1 MLSAQ
6 LGIIDGKCEK
16 KLFSSEGVDQMMDLI
31 VIPKNRLTLIAGMV
45 WCVAGAMV
53 SRIGLPLLWNLG
65 LTQRILYPLAVAV
78 FLIFYFLIFS
88 RLVVKH
94 TVRIRERPE
103 TRLPFWNFFDT
114 SSYIVMVMMMAGGM
128 WLRLAHII
136 PNWMI
141 AFFYSGLG
149 IALFSC
155 GVRFL
160 GAFSHKDILAVKAE
174 QTISTDKLD

>member
-1 MLSAQ
+1 MA
-6 LGIIDGKCEK
+6 
-16 KLFSSEGVDQMMDLI
+16 DL
-31 VIPKNRLTLIAGMV
+31 VAIPKNRLLLIAGII
-45 WCVAGAMV
+45 WCAAGAMV
-53 SRIGLPLLWNLG
+53 SRIGLPLLWDLG
-65 LTQRILYPLAVAV
+65 LTQRILYPLAAVV

-94 TVRIRERPE
+94 TKRIRERPE
-103 TRLPFWNFFDT
+103 QRLPFWNFFDT
-114 SSYIVMVMMMAGGM
+114 SSYIVMVVMMAGGM

-155 GVRFL
+155 GARFL
-160 GAFSHKDILAVKAE
+160 GVFARKGVLTMKGE
-174 QTISTDKLD
+174 

>member
-1 MLSAQ
+1 MA
-6 LGIIDGKCEK
+6 
-16 KLFSSEGVDQMMDLI
+16 DL
-31 VIPKNRLTLIAGMV
+31 VTIPKNRLLLIAGII

-53 SRIGLPLLWNLG
+53 SRIGLPLLWDLG
-65 LTQRILYPLAVAV
+65 LTQRILYPLAVVV

-94 TVRIRERPE
+94 TKRIRERPE
-103 TRLPFWNFFDT
+103 QRLPFWNFFDT
-114 SSYIVMVMMMAGGM
+114 SSYIVMVVMMAGGM

-155 GVRFL
+155 GARFL
-160 GAFSHKDILAVKAE
+160 GVFARKGVLTVKGE
-174 QTISTDKLD
+174 

>member
-1 MLSAQ
+1 
-6 LGIIDGKCEK
+6 
-16 KLFSSEGVDQMMDLI
+16 MDL
-31 VIPKNRLTLIAGMV
+31 VAIPKNRLMLIAGLV

-53 SRIGLPLLWNLG
+53 SEIGLPLLWKLG
-65 LTQRILYPLAVAV
+65 FTQLVLYPLAGVI

-94 TVRIRERPE
+94 TERIRERSE
-103 TRLPFWNFFDT
+103 QRLPFWNFFDT
-114 SSYIVMVMMMAGGM
+114 SSYIVMAIMMAGGM
-128 WLRLAHII
+128 WLRLAQVF
-136 PNWMI
+136 PNWTI

-160 GAFSHKDILAVKAE
+160 GIFFRKDVLIVKEPQA
-174 QTISTDKLD
+174 TLVDKLD

>member
-1 MLSAQ
+1 
-6 LGIIDGKCEK
+6 
-16 KLFSSEGVDQMMDLI
+16 MDF
-31 VIPKNRLTLIAGMV
+31 VAIPKNRLMLIAGVV

-53 SRIGLPLLWNLG
+53 SGIGLPLLWKLG
-65 LTQRILYPLAVAV
+65 STQLVLYPLAGAV

-94 TVRIRERPE
+94 TERIRERSE
-103 TRLPFWNFFDT
+103 QRLPFWNFFDT
-114 SSYIVMVMMMAGGM
+114 SSYVVMVIMMAGGM
-128 WLRLAHII
+128 WLRLSHIV

-149 IALFSC
+149 VALFSC

-160 GAFSHKDILAVKAE
+160 GVFSRKDVLRVEGELARRTE
-174 QTISTDKLD
+174 

>member
-1 MLSAQ
+1 MS
-6 LGIIDGKCEK
+6 
-16 KLFSSEGVDQMMDLI
+16 DL
-31 VIPKNRLTLIAGMV
+31 VAIPKNMLILIAGMV

-53 SRIGLPLLWNLG
+53 SGIGLPLLLNLG
-65 LTQRILYPLAVAV
+65 FTRLILYPLAGVV

-94 TVRIRERPE
+94 TERIRERPE
-103 TRLPFWNFFDT
+103 QRLPFWNFFDT
-114 SSYIVMVMMMAGGM
+114 SSYVVMVIMMAGGM
-128 WLRLAHII
+128 WLRLAHIL
-136 PNWMI
+136 PNWVI

-160 GAFSHKDILAVKAE
+160 GIFSQKEVLLVKGE
-174 QTISTDKLD
+174 QSSPTDKLD

>member
-1 MLSAQ
+1 MA
-6 LGIIDGKCEK
+6 
-16 KLFSSEGVDQMMDLI
+16 DL
-31 VIPKNRLTLIAGMV
+31 VTIPKNRLLLIAGII

-53 SRIGLPLLWNLG
+53 SRIGL
-65 LTQRILYPLAVAV
+65 TQRILYPLAVVV

-94 TVRIRERPE
+94 TKRIRERPE
-103 TRLPFWNFFDT
+103 QRLPFWNFFDT
-114 SSYIVMVMMMAGGM
+114 SSYIVMVVMMAGGM

-149 IALFSC
+149 IALFS
-155 GVRFL
+155 
-160 GAFSHKDILAVKAE
+160 
-174 QTISTDKLD
+174 